1 MVEEATIVVL
11 GDIGH
16 SPRMC
21 YHALSLAD
29 HGVNVQIVSYLNSIP
44 PKRIAEHEKIE
55 FVTITPPPDFIVTKV
70 PTSLSLFLKFVW
82 TGIILLF
89 TLIFRTSLWSTFIL
103 IQNPPGLPVMAVC
116 YLVAKL
122 KGAYFIVD
130 WHNYTWSILD
140 HKYSCKKNND
150 KKEVINNK
158 NQLINEEETIMCNN
172 TYIRKLIK
180 GTQWYEGFFGRRA
193 HFNLCVSKCMK
204 KDLEGK
210 WSVKAE
216 VLYDKAPSWNF
227 KRLMSNE
234 KCQFLEELSTK
245 SGFELLN
252 NNNGKNKFVENKD
265 STLVMRNDRPILL
278 VSSTSWTEDEDF
290 SILLKALYEYD
301 NDKSDDL
308 PNIVCVIT
316 GKGPMKEYYLNEI
329 KNYDLQKVSFIT
341 PWLEASDYPKLLGS
355 ADLGV
360 SLHTSTSGIDLPM
373 KVVDMFGC
381 KTPVLAKNF
390 NAITELVKNG
400 YNGYL
405 FNDYDELKQR
415 LTFLLTGFPTS
426 STTLNELHFNLLNE
440 NSLTWED
447 NWNKLFW
454 PIIEGISKRRFDKEV
469 EEMGLDKKSDDKKE
483 K

>member
-29 HGVNVQIVSYLNSIP
+29 HGVNVQIVSYLNSKP
-44 PKRIAEHEKIE
+44 PLRIAEHDKIE
-55 FVTITPPPDFIVTKV
+55 FVKIPPPPDFITTKV
-70 PTSLSLFLKFVW
+70 PSLLSLIFKFMW
-82 TGIILLF
+82 TGIVLLF
-89 TLIFRTSLWSTFIL
+89 TLIFYTSLWTTFIL

-122 KGAYFIVD
+122 KGAYFIID

-140 HKYSCKKNND
+140 NKYSY
-150 KKEVINNK
+150 NNK
-158 NQLINEEETIMCNN
+158 NIKKESINNENKNIKETKSCNRC
-172 TYIRKLIK
+172 ILKLIK
-180 GTQWYEGFFGRRA
+180 GTMWYEGFFGRRA
-193 HFNLCVSKCMK
+193 HFNLCVSKAMK
-204 KDLEGK
+204 KDLMDR
-210 WSVKAE
+210 WNVDAE

-234 KCQFLEELSTK
+234 RCKFLNDLSYK
-245 SGFELLN
+245 NDFKLFLDS
-252 NNNGKNKFVENKD
+252 NGKSKFIEGND
-265 STLVMRNDRPILL
+265 DNLVMRNDRPVLL

-290 SILLKALYEYD
+290 SILLNALHIYD
-301 NDKSDDL
+301 NDNNNL
-308 PNIVCVIT
+308 PNIICVIT
-316 GKGPMKEYYLNEI
+316 GKGPMKEYYLKEI
-329 KNYDLQKVSFIT
+329 EKINLKKVLFIT
-341 PWLEASDYPKLLGS
+341 PWLEASDYPKLLGC
-355 ADLGV
+355 ADIGV

-390 NAITELVKNG
+390 NAITELVKDG

-405 FNDYDELKQR
+405 FNNYDELKQR
-415 LTFLLTGFPTS
+415 LTLLLTGFPTS
-426 STTLNELHFNLLNE
+426 STGLNELHFNLLNE
-440 NSLTWED
+440 NSLTWEN
-447 NWNKLFW
+447 NWNTLFW

-469 EEMGLDKKSDDKKE
+469 EEMGLDKESDNKKDK
-483 K
+483 